1 MRAWPLWLAALWWGG
16 MSAVSFVVVPT
27 LFARLGPAVAGPVA
41 AQLFALQSTG
51 VIVVG
56 LALLMWLR
64 QQRRRVPAQDI
75 GPLMGTMAL
84 VLLAMFAA
92 LLQEFAVAERIV
104 SARSTGGDLRLW
116 HGLGSALVFVQW
128 LCGAWV
134 FKRLIRS
141 AF

>member
-56 LALLMWLR
+56 LALLLWLR

-84 VLLAMFAA
+84 VLLAMLAA

-128 LCGAWV
+128 WCGAWV
-134 FKRLIRS
+134 FKRLIRN

>member
-56 LALLMWLR
+56 LALLLWLR
-64 QQRRRVPAQDI
+64 QQRRRVQAQDI

-84 VLLAMFAA
+84 VLLAMLAA

-116 HGLGSALVFVQW
+116 HGLGSALVFLQW

-134 FKRLIRS
+134 FKRLIRN
-141 AF
+141 AI

>member
-1 MRAWPLWLAALWWGG
+1 

-56 LALLMWLR
+56 LALLLWLR
-64 QQRRRVPAQDI
+64 QQRRRVQAQDI

-84 VLLAMFAA
+84 VLLAMLAA

-104 SARSTGGDLRLW
+104 SARSTDGDLRLW
-116 HGLGSALVFVQW
+116 HGLGTALVFVQW
-128 LCGAWV
+128 CCGAWV
-134 FKRLIRS
+134 FKRLSRS

>member
-1 MRAWPLWLAALWWGG
+1 

-56 LALLMWLR
+56 LVLLLCLR
-64 QQRRRVPAQDI
+64 QQRRLVQVQDI

-84 VLLAMFAA
+84 VLLAMLAA

-134 FKRLIRS
+134 FKRLIRN

>member
-56 LALLMWLR
+56 LVLLLCLR
-64 QQRRRVPAQDI
+64 QQRRLVQVQDI

-84 VLLAMFAA
+84 VLLAMLAA

-134 FKRLIRS
+134 FKRLIRN